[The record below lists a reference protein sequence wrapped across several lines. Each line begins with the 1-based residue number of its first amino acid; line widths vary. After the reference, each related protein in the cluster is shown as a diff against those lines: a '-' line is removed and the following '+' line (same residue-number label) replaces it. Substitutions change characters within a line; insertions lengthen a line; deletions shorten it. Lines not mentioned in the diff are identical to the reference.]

1 MKTCPVCHRESDDQA
16 RFCQECGSPLP
27 DADPKEESVLEE
39 VSQTHSDSCPA
50 DLEQDHVEQT
60 KTSDQ
65 EQSEQALT
73 EDDSVVEASLT
84 NEAKENE
91 QEEMAEEV
99 PTVQEE
105 KSNTRWYYVD
115 AGKTQGPFSPE
126 QFEAIIVENKITP
139 DTFIWKKGMAAW
151 ARLKETELY
160 VELGLAPVQE
170 EVQNVSQDE
179 VSTVTSVHE
188 AVTELTG
195 VVSSTA
201 AHSNATVNQDGI
213 PTVPLGSQ
221 QNDATDSETEQD
233 PQIEEDQKWYYVYRN
248 RTVGPFSEEVMI
260 KKIHEGEIE
269 GESYVWREGFRDWKH
284 LRDTKFAAYLGSYNP
299 YGGGTS
305 FVEDVE
311 NQRGYANTDRPL
323 YDEEN
328 YANGPFDEVHPP
340 HQGHPYYGNVGV
352 SPRSII
358 LYLLLTILTC
368 GLFEIFW
375 LYATVSD
382 INRMCQRRGIREIGD
397 PIIVVVLTF
406 VTCGIYSIY
415 YFWKAGQA
423 LYRLSGGTRSDNSVL
438 LAVLGI
444 FISPAA
450 LAIIQDQ
457 INDLV
462 DDDVYC

>member
-73 EDDSVVEASLT
+73 EDDLVVEASLT

-151 ARLKETELY
+151 TRLKETELY

-311 NQRGYANTDRPL
+311 NQRGYA
-323 YDEEN
+323 
-328 YANGPFDEVHPP
+328 
-340 HQGHPYYGNVGV
+340 
-352 SPRSII
+352 I
-358 LYLLLTILTC
+358 
-368 GLFEIFW
+368 
-375 LYATVSD
+375 
-382 INRMCQRRGIREIGD
+382 
-397 PIIVVVLTF
+397 PI
-406 VTCGIYSIY
+406 
-415 YFWKAGQA
+415 A
-423 LYRLSGGTRSDNSVL
+423 LYMMKKITPMVL
-438 LAVLGI
+438 LMK
-444 FISPAA
+444 FIHHTKDIHIMEMWA
-450 LAIIQDQ
+450 
-457 INDLV
+457 
-462 DDDVYC
+462 

>member
-1 MKTCPVCHRESDDQA
+1 M
-16 RFCQECGSPLP
+16 
-27 DADPKEESVLEE
+27 
-39 VSQTHSDSCPA
+39 
-50 DLEQDHVEQT
+50 
-60 KTSDQ
+60 
-65 EQSEQALT
+65 
-73 EDDSVVEASLT
+73 
-84 NEAKENE
+84 
-91 QEEMAEEV
+91 
-99 PTVQEE
+99 
-105 KSNTRWYYVD
+105 
-115 AGKTQGPFSPE
+115 
-126 QFEAIIVENKITP
+126 
-139 DTFIWKKGMAAW
+139 
-151 ARLKETELY
+151 
-160 VELGLAPVQE
+160 
-170 EVQNVSQDE
+170 QNVSQDE

-221 QNDATDSETEQD
+221 QNDATDIETEQD

-438 LAVLGI
+438 LAVSGSSFPQL
-444 FISPAA
+444 
-450 LAIIQDQ
+450 L
-457 INDLV
+457 
-462 DDDVYC
+462 

>member
-27 DADPKEESVLEE
+27 DADPKESSVVEE
-39 VSQTHSDSCPA
+39 VSQADSDSCPA

-65 EQSEQALT
+65 EQLEEAPT
-73 EDDSVVEASLT
+73 ADDSLVEST
-84 NEAKENE
+84 QPNEAQENE
-91 QEEMAEEV
+91 QEETAEEV
-99 PTVQEE
+99 SAVQEE
-105 KSNTRWYYVD
+105 KSSTRWYYVD

-151 ARLKETELY
+151 TRLKETELF

-170 EVQNVSQDE
+170 EVQEVSQDE
-179 VSTVTSVHE
+179 VPAVTSIHE

-201 AHSNATVNQDGI
+201 SNSNPTVNKDGI
-213 PTVPLGSQ
+213 PTVP
-221 QNDATDSETEQD
+221 TDSEQNSTAENETAQD
-233 PQIEEDQKWYYVYRN
+233 AQIEEEQKWYYVYRN

-311 NQRGYANTDRPL
+311 SQRDYANADRPL
-323 YDEEN
+323 YNEEN

-375 LYATVSD
+375 LYTTVSD
-382 INRMCQRRGIREIGD
+382 INRMCQRRGIREVGD
-397 PIIVVVLTF
+397 PIIVIVLTF

-462 DDDVYC
+462 EDDVYC